1 VIEAQ
6 TTRADAVT
14 SHPGRIPCMKNDF
27 AVLFILVVFGVYVK
41 KLTWKHWYLLV
52 LFIMTWMAF
61 TVWRDK

>member
-1 VIEAQ
+1 
-6 TTRADAVT
+6 
-14 SHPGRIPCMKNDF
+14 MKNDF